1 MIVTRAPL
9 RISIAGGGT
18 DLPSYYLGRGSSWI
32 SGAINHYCY
41 TSANFGFAEQY
52 LLKYADLERV
62 GEIAQVRHNLIRE
75 ALNFTGQ
82 SSPLELTFS
91 ADLPGGTGLGSSSA
105 FTVSLLGALHGYNKR
120 HFSSSQLAYEAT
132 QIERDILNE
141 PIGLQDQF
149 ISALGGVTKFDVDEK
164 GNLIWQHLPVSANWF
179 NRFEESIFLMY
190 TGKTR
195 LANELLSAQVK
206 KTQEKDPEIISQLDW
221 VRDSVNQIYKF
232 LLTGD
237 FNSYG
242 AFLDEYWM
250 KKRRRQFNMSNS
262 EIDQVYDEAISNGAT
277 GGKLI
282 GAGGAGFLMF
292 ITSDK
297 EKLRASIDPT
307 GKKEVPFNFD
317 HQGFSILSR
326 N

>member
-18 DLPSYYLGRGSSWI
+18 DLPSYYLGRGTSWI

-41 TSANFGFAEQY
+41 TSANFGFAEEY
-52 LLKYADLERV
+52 LLKYSELERV
-62 GEIAQVRHNLIRE
+62 EEIPEVRHNLIRE
-75 ALNFTGQ
+75 ALAFTGQ

-105 FTVSLLGALHGYNKR
+105 FTVSLLGALHAYNKR
-120 HFSSSQLAYEAT
+120 HFSSAQLADEAT
-132 QIERDILNE
+132 QIERDILRE
-141 PIGLQDQF
+141 PVGLQDQY
-149 ISALGGVTKFDVDEK
+149 ISALGGVTKFDIDEK
-164 GNLIWQHLPVSANWF
+164 GNLSWQQLPVSANWF
-179 NRFEESIFLMY
+179 NRFEENIFLMY

-195 LANELLSAQVK
+195 LANEYLSSQVK
-206 KTQEKDPEIISQLDW
+206 KTEAKDPEMINQLDW
-221 VRDSVNQIYKF
+221 VKDSVNQVFKF
-232 LLTGD
+232 LLDGD
-237 FNSYG
+237 FDSYG
-242 AFLDEYWM
+242 VFLNEYWM
-250 KKRRRQFNMSNS
+250 KKKSRELTMSNS
-262 EIDQVYDEAISNGAT
+262 YIDQVYLEAISNGAT

-282 GAGGAGFLMF
+282 GAGGSGFLMF
-292 ITSDK
+292 ISNDK

-317 HQGFSILSR
+317 HQGFSILVR